1 MTKNQVIIQRTTTMK
16 WLPVIAALLLAAP
29 VHAQLSPPNAA
40 GITYG
45 HTHLSVADLPAHK
58 KLFVDALGGTLL
70 QRGTRTLVKFPNMI
84 LAFYERA
91 PTGPSQGSVMD
102 HFGFKVRNMAEMRAT
117 LTGLGFVVQE
127 QFTGGEGFA
136 NAYVVAP
143 DGLRLEMQED
153 PSLSVKA
160 IPNHIHFF
168 TSDNAKLL
176 DWYIDVF
183 SLTKRNR
190 GTIQTTADAG
200 TVNLSFS
207 TSKTPT
213 VPTKGRT
220 IDHIG
225 FEVDNLE
232 AFIKQLQA
240 NGIKLDV
247 PMGVIAD
254 TGLKYAF
261 ITDPNGTYIELTE
274 GLDKY

>member
-1 MTKNQVIIQRTTTMK
+1 MK
-16 WLPVIAALLLAAP
+16 FLPVIAALLLFAP
-29 VHAQLSPPNAA
+29 AHAQLSPPNAA

-70 QRGTRTLVKFPNMI
+70 QRGTRALVKFPNMI
-84 LAFYERA
+84 IVFYERA

-102 HFGFKVRNMAEMRAT
+102 HFGFKVRNIAEMRAT

-153 PSLSVKA
+153 PSLTAKA

-168 TSDNAKLL
+168 TPDNAKLL
-176 DWYIDVF
+176 DWYVDVF
-183 SLTKRNR
+183 SLTNRNR

-207 TSKTPT
+207 ASKTPT
-213 VPTKGRT
+213 LPTKGRT

-240 NGIKLDV
+240 KGIKLDV
-247 PMGVIAD
+247 PMGTIAD

>member
-1 MTKNQVIIQRTTTMK
+1 MNMK
-16 WLPVIAALLLAAP
+16 LLLIVAALLFAIP
-29 VHAQLSPPNAA
+29 TYAQLSPPNAA

-70 QRGTRTLVKFPNMI
+70 QRGTRSLVKFPNMI
-84 LAFYERA
+84 IVFYERA

-102 HFGFKVRNMAEMRAT
+102 HFGFKVRSMVETRRA
-117 LTGLGFVVQE
+117 LTSLGFEVQKE
-127 QFTGGEGFA
+127 FTGGEGFA

-143 DGLRLEMQED
+143 DGLRLELQED

-160 IPNHIHFF
+160 IPNHIHFY
-168 TSDNAKLL
+168 TPDYAKLL

-200 TVNLSFS
+200 TVNLSFGN
-207 TSKTPT
+207 SKTPT

-232 AFIKQLQA
+232 AFIKQLQTK
-240 NGIKLDV
+240 GIKLDV
-247 PMGVIAD
+247 PMGTIAE